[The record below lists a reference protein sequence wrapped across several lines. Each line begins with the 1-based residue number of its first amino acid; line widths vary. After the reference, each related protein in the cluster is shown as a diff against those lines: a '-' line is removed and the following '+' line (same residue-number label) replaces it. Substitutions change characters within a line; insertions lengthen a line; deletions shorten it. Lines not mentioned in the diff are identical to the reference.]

1 MVLDADMFMTAAQDP
16 DAHALLRAM
25 YPGPLLLSDRPG
37 EHDQRILARLS
48 ARNSHGIL
56 ETVQSATPALPLARR
71 ALNPAVLGTGD
82 GPAMVA
88 SVRVHRSAIIGA
100 WNVRDDLS
108 AARSQ
113 VTLTMSDLEDALP
126 GVSGRYILL
135 SKNDVR
141 NFDQISKL
149 KVLALPLQVTEAEVA
164 KIDLARMEAAMFI
177 LSPLIHVDV
186 GVEVAVLGLL
196 DKYAGICAVGQ
207 TTQSSGE
214 SIMCTQDR
222 LLILKASCR

>member
-16 DAHALLRAM
+16 DAHALPRAM

-56 ETVQSATPALPLARR
+56 ETVQFTTPALPLARR
-71 ALNPAVLGTGD
+71 ALDPAVLGTGD
-82 GPAMVA
+82 GPAMLA

-100 WNVRDDLS
+100 WNVRDDVS
-108 AARSQ
+108 AARAQ
-113 VTLTMSDLEDALP
+113 VSLTTSDLDDALP
-126 GVSGRYILL
+126 GISGRYILL
-135 SKNDVR
+135 SKHDVR
-141 NFDQISKL
+141 NFDQTSKL
-149 KVLALPLQVTEAEVA
+149 EILDLPLQVIEAEAA
-164 KIDLARMEAAMFI
+164 KIDLARMEAAMFV

-186 GVEVAVLGLL
+186 GVEVAVLGLI
-196 DKYAGICAVGQ
+196 DKYAGICAVGE
-207 TTQSSGE
+207 TTHSSGE
-214 SIMCTQDR
+214 SITSAQNR